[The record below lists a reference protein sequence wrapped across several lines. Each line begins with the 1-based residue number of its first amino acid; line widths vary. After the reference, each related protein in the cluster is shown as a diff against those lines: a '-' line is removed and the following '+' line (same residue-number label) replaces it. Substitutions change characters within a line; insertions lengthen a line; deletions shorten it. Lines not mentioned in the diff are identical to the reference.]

1 MFSIQVGWNI
11 NMIKRLHKNVK
22 KLLNFQIWES
32 KFWNCTWKVKQNI
45 KNAEIIQ
52 CFFRPTKKANYSN
65 EISTV
70 HMPNSPQIQTNK
82 TKETQQLTWSFVSKS
97 LPSKKSWDF
106 VYSKVYCFKLV
117 SEFYRWYESVIPVN
131 VYW

>member
-97 LPSKKSWDF
+97 LPSKKAEILSIQK
-106 VYSKVYCFKLV
+106 SIV
-117 SEFYRWYESVIPVN
+117 SNWSANSIDGMSLLFQ
-131 VYW
+131 